1 MARYQ
6 SPRRSDEEWFRLI
19 NECRRSGLSDSQ
31 WCKQHDIRDST
42 FFCAVKRLREKAYA
56 IPDRENSIDVLSGSL
71 PKQDVVRID
80 IEPESLPLS
89 RPDPMQVVP
98 ASYLDNS
105 HTIEIDVHGINIRV
119 FNSVDTGLL
128 KTVLSALGGVGCQVI
143 SPV

>member
-6 SPRRSDEEWFRLI
+6 SPSRSDEEWFRII

-42 FFCAVKRLREKAYA
+42 FFCAVSRLRKKAYA
-56 IPDRENSIDVLSGSL
+56 IPDRNRSIDVLSESL

-80 IEPESLPLS
+80 IEPEPLQLS
-89 RPDPMQVVP
+89 RPEPMQVMP
-98 ASYLDNS
+98 ATYLDNS

-119 FNSVDTGLL
+119 FNSVDRELL
-128 KTVLSALGGVGCQVI
+128 KTVLSALGGAGC
-143 SPV
+143 

>member
-6 SPRRSDEEWFRLI
+6 SPSRSDEEWFRII

-42 FFCAVKRLREKAYA
+42 FFCAVSRLRKKAYA
-56 IPDRENSIDVLSGSL
+56 IPDRSKSIDVLSESL

-80 IEPESLPLS
+80 IEPEPLQLS
-89 RPDPMQVVP
+89 KPEPMQVMP
-98 ASYLDNS
+98 ATYLDNS

-119 FNSVDTGLL
+119 FNSVDRELL
-128 KTVLSALGGVGCQVI
+128 KTVLSALGGA
-143 SPV
+143 